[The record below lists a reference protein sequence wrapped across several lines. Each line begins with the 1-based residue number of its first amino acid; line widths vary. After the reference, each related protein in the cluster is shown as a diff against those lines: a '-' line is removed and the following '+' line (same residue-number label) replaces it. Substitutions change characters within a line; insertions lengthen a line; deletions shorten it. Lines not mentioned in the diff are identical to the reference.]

1 MPPDPQW
8 RQYGIE
14 FTDPAAAE
22 RTAALELA
30 PALNRAQ
37 DEGLLDN
44 WWFIRKPPGL
54 RLRYRAADPEPD
66 LVPRLLTALAA
77 GWTPGIYEPETLA
90 FGGDAAMEAAHA
102 LFHHDSRQLL
112 ARAAADHPPA
122 LGRREQTVLLFSAM
136 LRAAGLDWFEQ
147 GDTWHQVAAL
157 RPRAAAPAG
166 RSDTHDRAIRRLM
179 TVDPTGV
186 PDLLPPLWM
195 VAFETTGQRL
205 AALARHG
212 QLERGL
218 RSVLAHHF
226 IFHANRAGL
235 SSTDQAA
242 LAALAVDTVFHHPE
256 RPDPAVSHPSIT
268 KVRDMTTT
276 TSDAPSADELRNK
289 LADSLTAK
297 NTVRTPAIEAAIRTV
312 ARHLFVPGVPLAQ
325 AYADDAVY
333 TKTDATGASVSA
345 ASQPTIVAMM
355 LEQLGIQPGDRVLEL
370 GAGTGYNAALIG
382 ALAGEEGRVTAV
394 DVDQD
399 LVDDA
404 RKHLASAGVT
414 NVDVVLADGAL
425 GHPDGAP
432 FDRVIATVGAHE
444 VPRPWLEQLA
454 PGGRLVVP
462 VRLSGAASRSIAFE
476 ADGHGGWNGIGSE
489 MAVFMPLR
497 GIGDD
502 ARRIVD
508 LTGDGQVTLQAHR
521 DNLDTTDPAALAG
534 VLDTVRSEA
543 WTGVVFVPQ
552 ESFEWLDLWLA
563 CRLPNP
569 IMRMN
574 VQPGAKDAGLVTPM
588 FPASAMATTVAGG
601 ALAYL
606 TIRRVEDGGDGTRRF
621 EVGVVGHGPGGQAL
635 AEAVAAEI
643 TAWDAGFRERT
654 VHFAIPAAV
663 PDADPARGR
672 FVLERPS
679 TSMTVTW
686 E

>member
-1 MPPDPQW
+1 MPPDRLW
-8 RQYGIE
+8 RQYAVE
-14 FTDPAAAE
+14 FADPHTA
-22 RTAALELA
+22 RTAAQELLA
-30 PALNRAQ
+30 ALDQARQ
-37 DEGLLDN
+37 DDLLDT

-54 RLRYRAADPEPD
+54 RLRCRAADPEPD
-66 LVPRLLTALAA
+66 LVPRLLTALGAA
-77 GWTPGIYEPETLA
+77 WTPGVYEPETLA
-90 FGGDAAMEAAHA
+90 FGGEAAMEAAHT
-102 LFHHDSRQLL
+102 LFHHDSRHLL
-112 ARAAADHPPA
+112 ARTAAGHPPA
-122 LGRREQTVLLFSAM
+122 LGQREQTVLLFSAM

-147 GDTWHQVAAL
+147 GDAWHRVAAL
-157 RPRAAAPAG
+157 RPRAAHPAG
-166 RSDTHDRAIRRLM
+166 RSDTHERAIRRLM
-179 TVDPTGV
+179 TVDPAGV
-186 PDLLPPLWM
+186 PDLLPPQWTA
-195 VAFETTGQRL
+195 AFEEAGQRL
-205 AALARHG
+205 AALVREG

-218 RSVLAHHF
+218 RAVLAHHF
-226 IFHANRAGL
+226 IFHANRAAL
-235 SSTDQAA
+235 SGPDQAA
-242 LAALAVDTVFHHPE
+242 LAALAVDTVFHLAE
-256 RPDPAVSHPSIT
+256 RPDPAVSHPSVT
-268 KVRDMTTT
+268 KVRDMTST
-276 TSDAPSADELRNK
+276 TSDAPSADELRDQ
-289 LADSLTAK
+289 LADRLTAK
-297 NTVRTPAIEAAIRTV
+297 NAIRTPAVEAAVRAV
-312 ARHLFVPGVPLAQ
+312 PRHLFVPGVPLAQ

-333 TKTDATGASVSA
+333 TKADTTGASISA

-355 LEQLGIQPGDRVLEL
+355 LEQLEAGPGQKVLEL

-382 ALAGEEGRVTAV
+382 ALAGEEGHVTAV

-425 GHPDGAP
+425 GHSDAAP

-444 VPRPWLEQLA
+444 VPRAWLEQLA

-462 VRLSGAASRSIAFE
+462 VRLAGAASRSIAFE
-476 ADGHGGWNGIGSE
+476 ADGRGGWKGVGSE

-521 DNLDTTDPAALAG
+521 DNLHATDPMELTG
-534 VLDTVRSEA
+534 VLDTVRGEV

-574 VQPGAKDAGLVTPM
+574 VQPQARESGLVTPM
-588 FPASAMATTVAGG
+588 FPASAMATTDAGG

-606 TIRRVEDGGDGTRRF
+606 TIRRVEDAGDGTRRF
-621 EVGVVGHGPGGQAL
+621 EVGVVGHGLGGREL
-635 AEAVAAEI
+635 AKAVAAEI
-643 TAWDAGFRERT
+643 TAWDAGFRNRA
-654 VHFAIPAAV
+654 VHFAVPAVV

-679 TSMTVTW
+679 TPMTVTW